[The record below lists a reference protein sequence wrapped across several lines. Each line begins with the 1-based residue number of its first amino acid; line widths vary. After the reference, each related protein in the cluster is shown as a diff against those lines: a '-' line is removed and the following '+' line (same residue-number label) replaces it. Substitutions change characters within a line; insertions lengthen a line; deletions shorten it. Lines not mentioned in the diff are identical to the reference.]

1 MKRSFPRITLFL
13 AALALL
19 ASPGLALDPIVYS
32 GSDLWI
38 TPGDGTTFAD
48 FSHIPVPAD
57 FFCSGSQPFTGK
69 IVFEG
74 VPLTTKPAAVLGR
87 TDTIVHRLDDAVF
100 DRNGLATTRIQMAA
114 MEFQGIQPF
123 RNECGTFRVGL
134 VLEGPQPITEMR
146 IQRLGPGFGTFE
158 ADISVNIKMT
168 FTPVD
173 HKGPE
178 MALYRDLAFAPSV
191 NVWSSDHGE
200 TTIHHPGFIHVDTD
214 SDRVADT
221 FIVGTSRNF
230 IAGFAGNTDRREI
243 LQRGA
248 FARNDVDASGSL
260 RAGSRNI
267 ELPEQGVRSVGG
279 QLATAEKSISIEES
293 CPGGCHCSDD
303 CGIHC
308 PVAVAVE

>member
-1 MKRSFPRITLFL
+1 MKRGWISIPLVI
-13 AALALL
+13 AALALV

-48 FSHIPVPAD
+48 FSHIPIPAD
-57 FFCSGSQPFTGK
+57 FFCSGSQPFLGK
-69 IVFEG
+69 VVFEG
-74 VPLTTKPAAVLGR
+74 VPLTTKPAGALGP

-114 MEFQGIQPF
+114 MEFRGIEPL

-146 IQRLGPGFGTFE
+146 IQRLGAGFGTFE

-178 MALYRDLAFAPSV
+178 MALYRNLEFAPAV
-191 NVWSSDHGE
+191 NVWSSQPGE
-200 TTIHHPGFIHVDTD
+200 RTIHHPGFIHVDTD

-248 FARNDVDASGSL
+248 FARSGPDASGSL
-260 RAGSRNI
+260 RTGSFDL
-267 ELPEQGVRSVGG
+267 ELPQSEVRNTSG
-279 QLATAEKSISIEES
+279 SIIY
-293 CPGGCHCSDD
+293 CPSGCHCSDD

-308 PVAVAVE
+308 PVLAEVSVE